1 MMTGRTDIQKLYNDK
16 QYLSAINNIKMLI
29 QLIKDLKPEKD
40 IKIELSQLYQ
50 DLAIL
55 YAKENKIEEANN
67 AIDKAIELNS
77 TKENTDIKILINKN

>member
-1 MMTGRTDIQKLYNDK
+1 
-16 QYLSAINNIKMLI
+16 MLI

-40 IKIELSQLYQ
+40 IKKELSQLYQ

-77 TKENTDIKILINKN
+77 TKENTKITNVTSNAVLITKFFLSLFLI